1 MPAGRA
7 RAALRLVDRELRVGQ
22 TTSEDIRSL
31 GNEPRHSY
39 SKDTAPGD
47 YYLKGW
53 ERRERPITG
62 SVLIFML
69 QGTVCYVW
77 FDAQGLLKDDFVG
90 GT

>member
-1 MPAGRA
+1 M
-7 RAALRLVDRELRVGQ
+7 
-22 TTSEDIRSL
+22 
-31 GNEPRHSY
+31 
-39 SKDTAPGD
+39 
-47 YYLKGW
+47 KGW

-62 SVLIFML
+62 SVLIFLL